1 MPLWWWWISAVRSQ
15 RKKNKKILPVPRNS
29 VKSNIIV
36 CLRIISIQDIWR
48 KTSIIYCPGR
58 KLMRKSIKNKE
69 ETENVCLPGGGP
81 SMKSL
86 CTIRSYYPPYPL
98 LQTAQAWIWGKICL
112 SNSRIFWPMKI
123 KNILYMLGKS
133 YKCLFGRKTVPLWR
147 WEGLGVMRGG
157 GGSDPE
163 GDHQLEIRR

>member
-1 MPLWWWWISAVRSQ
+1 
-15 RKKNKKILPVPRNS
+15 
-29 VKSNIIV
+29 
-36 CLRIISIQDIWR
+36 
-48 KTSIIYCPGR
+48 
-58 KLMRKSIKNKE
+58 
-69 ETENVCLPGGGP
+69 
-81 SMKSL
+81 
-86 CTIRSYYPPYPL
+86 
-98 LQTAQAWIWGKICL
+98 
-112 SNSRIFWPMKI
+112 MKI

>member
-1 MPLWWWWISAVRSQ
+1 MFA
-15 RKKNKKILPVPRNS
+15 
-29 VKSNIIV
+29 
-36 CLRIISIQDIWR
+36 WR
-48 KTSIIYCPGR
+48 RTLHE
-58 KLMRKSIKNKE
+58 KLA
-69 ETENVCLPGGGP
+69 
-81 SMKSL
+81 
-86 CTIRSYYPPYPL
+86 YYPFVLSTFADTRHPRPE
-98 LQTAQAWIWGKICL
+98 IWGKILFL